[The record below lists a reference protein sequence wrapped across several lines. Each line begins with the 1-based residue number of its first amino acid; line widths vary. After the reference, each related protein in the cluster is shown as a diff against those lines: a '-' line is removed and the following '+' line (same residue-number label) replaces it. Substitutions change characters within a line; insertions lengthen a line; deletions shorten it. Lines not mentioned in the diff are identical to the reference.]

1 MLATSVDEKT
11 LDAPQVVRSYQQLK
25 EAERAFTTLTGPIL
39 EIRPIAHRL
48 ADRVKA
54 HVFLCM
60 LAYYLTWHL
69 KQAWAELLFKDE
81 HPPFQTDPVAKATR
95 SSAAER
101 KARTKRTS
109 HQQPAHWLPTLLKQL
124 ATQTRNTIRLHGTPT
139 TIEQLTTAT
148 ELQRPA
154 HQLIEQEPALE

>member
-1 MLATSVDEKT
+1 
-11 LDAPQVVRSYQQLK
+11 
-25 EAERAFTTLTGPIL
+25 
-39 EIRPIAHRL
+39 
-48 ADRVKA
+48 
-54 HVFLCM
+54 M

-69 KQAWAELLFKDE
+69 KQAWAKLLFKDE

-124 ATQTRNTIRLHGTPT
+124 ATQTRNTIHLASTDTTFDQLTKPTPT
-139 TIEQLTTAT
+139 QA
-148 ELQRPA
+148 QA
-154 HQLIEQEPALE
+154 HQLIAHYTPST